1 MQMEDAFTEMHW
13 CESRELLSFLGGDPD
28 TSDLP
33 DGEQPASL
41 RIVARGGRKGEEKI
55 FYVCEECA
63 QQISWL
69 HQHLNG
75 WIEDSRVI
83 AAASVP
89 AGDLAAPVPAM
100 GQ

>member
-1 MQMEDAFTEMHW
+1 MEDAFTDMHR
-13 CESRELLSFLGGDPD
+13 CESRELLRFLGGDPD

-33 DGEQPASL
+33 DGELPASL

-63 QQISWL
+63 RQISWL
-69 HQHLNG
+69 HQHLDG
-75 WIEDSRVI
+75 WIEDSRVV

-89 AGDLAAPVPAM
+89 PGDLRAPVRTV